1 MESVCYKQVCSTCA
15 GISLGRYIYS
25 YGEMDTCDYCGK
37 CEIPVMTIDSLLP
50 RIYQSMQLY
59 YESPEDY
66 PHLQMPNYL
75 SYTSDAIE
83 DVDMELDDARE
94 DFIFDLKKAVNLDDK
109 FWLRKADI
117 WTPFPEAL
125 KSSWQRFS
133 EIVKKQWRYTYFLC
147 GNDILD
153 PASYSPLDAM
163 KVICELLQIQNAF
176 VTELPACTCIY
187 RNRKCNIK
195 FGECAKELGTAPS
208 EHAKDNRFSP
218 KGVPMFYGSLDEDTC
233 ELESSGNGTYSVTGV
248 FHNAKSVRVLDLT
261 NIPPVPRLYDD
272 DFGFIPAYKFL
283 HEFSNIISKNV
294 ADDDLEYIPTQIFT
308 EFIRLQGLRQFKIR
322 GIMYKSS
329 KRDGG
334 KNLVLFYTNDECKD
348 KDDGTDCLVLDKT
361 I

>member
-1 MESVCYKQVCSTCA
+1 MKSVYYKQVCSTCA
-15 GISLGRYIYS
+15 GVSLGRYIDS
-25 YGEMDTCDYCGK
+25 HGKMDTCDYCG
-37 CEIPVMTIDSLLP
+37 ENDRSVMFIVDLLSRMYKSWKMYYSNFDDSFFH
-50 RIYQSMQLY
+50 
-59 YESPEDY
+59 EDFRTPY
-66 PHLQMPNYL
+66 YL
-75 SYTSDAIE
+75 SDIIYDE
-83 DVDMELDDARE
+83 VVELDDARE
-94 DFIFDLKKAVNLDDK
+94 TFLSDLCALPEERRWQKDSEY
-109 FWLRKADI
+109 

-147 GNDILD
+147 CNDILD

-176 VTELPACTCIY
+176 VTELPAFACIY
-187 RNRKCNIK
+187 RNRKGNIK
-195 FGECAKELGTAPS
+195 FGESAKELGTAPS

-261 NIPPVPRLYDD
+261 NVPPVPRLYDD
-272 DFGFIPAYKFL
+272 DFGFIPAYKYL

-322 GIMYKSS
+322 GLMYKSS

-361 I
+361 K